1 MQWTRY
7 LKFGIPIVLGIA
19 GTGLL
24 LNGVKP
30 PEKSAS
36 LLELK
41 AVKYLVVQPEE
52 AFSEMSIAG
61 TIEASDKWSAVAQ
74 VKGEIYRSN
83 DSIVEGLWVNAGD
96 VILKIDPLDYELAIS
111 QISAELSGI
120 EYELSLLNAEAEN
133 TQRILDLEQRQLTY
147 AKADLDRIQKL
158 YTSGFATRKQLDD
171 VQRATLTSEKIVTD
185 INNGLLLVEPKKQKL
200 LAQKQALSI
209 SLDRAHRDLARTDIV
224 APYPLRISKLLVE
237 DYQAVNVGQPLIEG
251 IGVKSA
257 DVTAQVN
264 IDKFRDLISLNTPPS
279 TLNND
284 FVTQTLNKLVSV
296 EVRTVGSVSES
307 WKAEV
312 ISVRTEL
319 DNRART
325 LQIVVRIDD
334 PYSSHSADQNFPLL
348 PNQPIE
354 LVFRTIQPS
363 SVITIP
369 ISAIHQDQVLLLNE
383 DNEIEFRE
391 VQLGLMQENQVKIT
405 SGLNAGDKLILDS
418 LITAIPGQKLTGIE
432 VAK

>member
-7 LKFGIPIVLGIA
+7 LKFGIPIVVGIA
-19 GTGLL
+19 GTALL

-52 AFSEMSIAG
+52 VFSEMSISG

-120 EYELSLLNAEAEN
+120 EFELSLLNAEAEN
-133 TQRILDLEQRQLTY
+133 TQRILDLEQRQLAY

-158 YTSGFATRKQLDD
+158 YASGSATRKQLDD

-200 LAQKQALSI
+200 LAQKQALRI
-209 SLDRAHRDLARTDIV
+209 SLDRAHRDLARTDII

-251 IGVKSA
+251 IGVNSA

-264 IDKFRDLISLNTPPS
+264 IDKFRDLIGLNTPPS
-279 TLNND
+279 TLNNE
-284 FVTQTLNKLVSV
+284 FVTQTLNQLVSA

-307 WKAEV
+307 WKAEI

-325 LQIVVRIDD
+325 LQIVVRVDD
-334 PYSSHSADQNFPLL
+334 PYSSLSAAQNFPLL

-354 LVFRTIQPS
+354 LVFRAVQPS

-369 ISAIHQDQVLLLNE
+369 LSAVHQDQVLLLNK
-383 DNEIEFRE
+383 DNEIEFRD
-391 VQLGLMQENQVKIT
+391 VQLGLMQENHVTIT
-405 SGLNAGDKLILDS
+405 RGLEAGDKLILDS
-418 LITAIPGQKLTGIE
+418 LIAAIPGQKFTGIE

>member
-7 LKFGIPIVLGIA
+7 LKFGIPIVVGIA
-19 GTGLL
+19 GTALL

-52 AFSEMSIAG
+52 VFSEMSISG

-120 EYELSLLNAEAEN
+120 EFELSLLNAEAEN
-133 TQRILDLEQRQLTY
+133 TQRILDLEQRQLAY

-158 YTSGFATRKQLDD
+158 YASGSATRKQLDD

-200 LAQKQALSI
+200 LAQKQVLRI
-209 SLDRAHRDLARTDIV
+209 SLDRAHRDLARTDII

-251 IGVKSA
+251 IGVNSA

-264 IDKFRDLISLNTPPS
+264 IDKFRDLIGLNTPPS
-279 TLNND
+279 TLNNE
-284 FVTQTLNKLVSV
+284 FVTQTLNQLVSA

-307 WKAEV
+307 WKAEI

-325 LQIVVRIDD
+325 LQIVVRVDD
-334 PYSSHSADQNFPLL
+334 PYSSLSAAQNFPLL

-354 LVFRTIQPS
+354 LVFRAVQPS

-369 ISAIHQDQVLLLNE
+369 LSAVHQDQVLLLNK
-383 DNEIEFRE
+383 DNEIEFRD
-391 VQLGLMQENQVKIT
+391 VQLGLMQENHVTIT
-405 SGLNAGDKLILDS
+405 RGLEAGDKLILDS
-418 LITAIPGQKLTGIE
+418 LIAAIPGQKFTGIE

>member
-7 LKFGIPIVLGIA
+7 LKFGIPIVVGLA
-19 GTGLL
+19 GTALL

-36 LLELK
+36 LIELK

-52 AFSEMSIAG
+52 AFSEMSISG

-83 DSIVEGLWVNAGD
+83 DSIVEGLWVDAGD
-96 VILKIDPLDYELAIS
+96 AILKIDPLDYELAIS

-120 EYELSLLNAEAEN
+120 EYELSLLNTEAEN
-133 TQRILDLEQRQLTY
+133 TQRILDLEQRQLAY

-158 YTSGFATRKQLDD
+158 YASGSATRKQLDD

-209 SLDRAHRDLARTDIV
+209 SLDRAHRDLARTDII
-224 APYPLRISKLLVE
+224 APYSLRISKLLVE

-251 IGVKSA
+251 IGIKSA

-264 IDKFRDLISLNTPPS
+264 IDKFRDLIGLNTPPS
-279 TLNND
+279 TLNNE
-284 FVTQTLNKLVSV
+284 FVTQTLNQLVSA
-296 EVRTVGSVSES
+296 EVRTVGSVSEF

-312 ISVRTEL
+312 ISVRSEL

-325 LQIVVRIDD
+325 LQIVVRVDD
-334 PYSSHSADQNFPLL
+334 PYSSHSAAQNFPLL

-369 ISAIHQDQVLLLNE
+369 LSAIHQDQVLLLNE
-383 DNEIEFRE
+383 ENEIEFRE
-391 VQLGLMQENQVKIT
+391 VQLGLMQENQVKIM

-418 LITAIPGQKLTGIE
+418 LITAIPGQKFTGIE

>member
-7 LKFGIPIVLGIA
+7 LKFGIPIVVGIA
-19 GTGLL
+19 GTALL

-52 AFSEMSIAG
+52 VFSEMSISG

-120 EYELSLLNAEAEN
+120 EFELSLLNAEAEN
-133 TQRILDLEQRQLTY
+133 TQRILDLEQRQLAY

-158 YTSGFATRKQLDD
+158 YASGFATRKQLDD

-200 LAQKQALSI
+200 LAQKQALRI
-209 SLDRAHRDLARTDIV
+209 SLDRAHRDLARTDII

-251 IGVKSA
+251 IGVNSA

-264 IDKFRDLISLNTPPS
+264 IDKFRDLIGLNTPPS
-279 TLNND
+279 TLNNE
-284 FVTQTLNKLVSV
+284 FVTQTLNQLVSA

-307 WKAEV
+307 WKAEI

-325 LQIVVRIDD
+325 LQIVVRVDD
-334 PYSSHSADQNFPLL
+334 PYSSLSAAQNFPLL

-354 LVFRTIQPS
+354 LVFRAVQPS

-369 ISAIHQDQVLLLNE
+369 LSAVHQDQVLLLNK
-383 DNEIEFRE
+383 DNEIEFRD
-391 VQLGLMQENQVKIT
+391 VQLGLMQENHVTIT
-405 SGLNAGDKLILDS
+405 RGLEAGDKLILDS
-418 LITAIPGQKLTGIE
+418 LIAAIPGQKFTGIE